1 MYRLLLIFL
10 LFGNSF
16 SELYASFPV
25 TEPIATVDD
34 YSSLDPE
41 ELSNLDKRLWFVIGF
56 LGLGLYGIGGLLIAF
71 IYQLNSKKKGVFKW
85 ALRGA
90 IAGLLLALVLVIIA
104 LSAIS
109 GGELDLLPFD

>member
-10 LFGNSF
+10 LVGSSF

-41 ELSNLDKRLWFVIGF
+41 ELSSLDKRLWFAIGF
-56 LGLGLYGIGGLLIAF
+56 LGLSLYAIGGLLIAF

-85 ALRGA
+85 ALRSAVTG
-90 IAGLLLALVLVIIA
+90 ILLVLAVVIIA
-104 LSAIS
+104 VLEF
-109 GGELDLLPFD
+109 GDVDLLPFD